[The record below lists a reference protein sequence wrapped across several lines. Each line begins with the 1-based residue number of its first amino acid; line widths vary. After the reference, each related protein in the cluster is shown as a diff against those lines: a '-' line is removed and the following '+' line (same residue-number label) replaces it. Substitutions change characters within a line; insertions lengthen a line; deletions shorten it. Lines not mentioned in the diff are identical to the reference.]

1 MLNMNCNF
9 NKFKNLLGV
18 YRVVID
24 SVLDNN
30 NQIIVA
36 EQVKNLVQYFEDFKY
51 TENDNNVKE
60 FINEVLDTVDAA
72 YAMVDETLR
81 SRGLDV
87 TYDASSNKLSDI
99 SGILTNSLAD
109 EEPSIEN
116 QLKKLNT
123 NELSRGVVSPKLVPS
138 VSYVSVP
145 VNTPINVSAT
155 VDSIEGPAD
164 ITANYFLSAT
174 FAERLMRREFFNR

>member
-1 MLNMNCNF
+1 MLNMNCNY

-30 NQIIVA
+30 NQIVVS

-51 TENDNNVKE
+51 TENDNEVKE
-60 FINEVLDTVDAA
+60 FITEVLDTIDAA
-72 YAMVDETLR
+72 YLMVDETLK
-81 SRGLDV
+81 SRGLQIDYDTNAHTELTDV
-87 TYDASSNKLSDI
+87 LN
-99 SGILTNSLAD
+99 ILTNSLAVELQRIFPEPEIGSSVDTDSVED
-109 EEPSIEN
+109 EEPSIET

-123 NELSRGVVSPKLVPS
+123 NELSRGIVSPKLVPS

-145 VNTPINVSAT
+145 VNTPINVSVT
-155 VDSIEGPAD
+155 VDSIE
-164 ITANYFLSAT
+164 
-174 FAERLMRREFFNR
+174 